1 MKQTALIAALACLAL
16 AACKADRSEPEPDP
30 TPSET
35 PTVAPTQ
42 SIFGPEAGIEPEPET
57 LEPLNTVIGF
67 GEGGA
72 DLSEEALAEL
82 ATVRASPQVKAGGPI
97 ILRGHSDAAGSDE
110 VNLRASQR
118 RAEAVRDWLVD
129 QGVPEN
135 RITIIAFGE
144 QNPVEPNALPDGEPN
159 EAGRA
164 ANRRVEIE
172 IRTDAPAPDPADGE
186 QDASSQG
193 DSAN

>member
-1 MKQTALIAALACLAL
+1 MKHSALIAALACLAL
-16 AACKADRSEPEPDP
+16 AACKADRSEPDPDSTP
-30 TPSET
+30 GETPS
-35 PTVAPTQ
+35 VAPTQ

-97 ILRGHSDAAGSDE
+97 VLRGHSDAAGSDE
-110 VNLRASQR
+110 VNLRASQQ
-118 RAEAVRDWLVD
+118 RAEAVRDWLVE
-129 QGVPEN
+129 QGVPED

-144 QNPVEPNALPDGEPN
+144 QNPIEPNALPDGEPN
-159 EAGRA
+159 EQGRA

-172 IRTDAPAPDPADGE
+172 VRTDALTPAPGDGE
-186 QDASSQG
+186 NRASSQ
-193 DSAN
+193 DDAAD